1 MFQTYE
7 NPQSDSPAENISM
20 DAKTIRSAVRAID
33 EAMCLLTG
41 VKEKLI
47 RKIQERALP
56 NSKFIIAEATDSP
69 ETQIR
74 CRVVRAEDLNTDF
87 ALTPSPST
95 AQDRRLA
102 DPRRNGK
109 IPPDSTV

>member
-1 MFQTYE
+1 MLQIHE
-7 NPQSDSPAENISM
+7 NPQSGNPADYVVIDMEMIQNLH
-20 DAKTIRSAVRAID
+20 RAID
-33 EAMCLLTG
+33 DAMCLLAG
-41 VKEKLI
+41 AKEKL
-47 RKIQERALP
+47 AVNLP
-56 NSKFIIAEATDSP
+56 MAKEATDSP

-102 DPRRNGK
+102 DPRRNGT
-109 IPPDSTV
+109 ILPNSIV